1 MEIFYG
7 GKIYTMLHPNDSVEA
22 VLIEKGRIVKIGAY
36 EELAPLATSF
46 HSIHGKTMFPGFV
59 DSHLHIIGLGEK
71 LIRLQLD
78 HCETKEQLHIEIER
92 ALESLVP
99 GELLV
104 GEGWSEYNL
113 LQEQMLTLDELD
125 RYRDNPIILHRVCH
139 HVLLCNRIA
148 LQIAR
153 VHAQTTD
160 VIGGKIGR
168 NNDNSLNGYFYDEA
182 MSLVMN
188 AFVMEGEKYV
198 NYLTSCINR
207 AVKMMHQF
215 GLVGGH
221 SEDCSYYGHYSNVVK
236 AYAQSVGKHKHFRA
250 SILRHH
256 KVFDQMM
263 NDNIEDIT
271 GFIEYGAMKI
281 FADGSFGGSTAALLQ
296 PYEQEGNNRGLLI
309 HSDEQFES
317 FIMQARRAGEA
328 IAVHMIGDRAAN
340 QVISMIEKYPAPNG
354 KRDRLIHCCL
364 LTETQIERLKKLS
377 VVLDIQP
384 SFVSSDFPWVEQ
396 KLGNH
401 RLHLAYAWKTLSEFP
416 CALGTDAPIEDINPF
431 YTIYA
436 AVTRK
441 KVDSDQVFNP
451 SQCLTVFEAIKMYT
465 YGSAFAVSK
474 ELERGLIQ
482 EGYVADFTIVD
493 QDLLTIPSEQ
503 IINTTVLETIVD
515 GKTVYKNNDSLFVK
529 KEQDNLLSY

>member
-1 MEIFYG
+1 MELFYG
-7 GKIYTMLHPNDSVEA
+7 GNIYTMQQPNKTVEA
-22 VLIEKGRIVKIGAY
+22 VLIEYGYIVKVGAY

-46 HSIHGKTMFPGFV
+46 HFLNGATMFPGFV

-71 LIRLQLD
+71 LVRLQLH
-78 HCETKEQLHIEIER
+78 HCKTKEQLHLEIEK
-92 ALESLVP
+92 ALQSLLP

-113 LQEQMLTLDELD
+113 EKEKMLTFDELD
-125 RYRDNPIILHRVCH
+125 RYKDNPIILHRVCH
-139 HVLLCNRIA
+139 HVLLCNRVA

-153 VHAQTTD
+153 VNDKTAD
-160 VIGGKIGR
+160 IIGGKIGR
-168 NNDNSLNGYFYDEA
+168 DDDSSVNGYFYDEA
-182 MSLVMN
+182 MSLVLK
-188 AFVMEGEKYV
+188 AFVLEGEKYV

-207 AVKMMHQF
+207 AVKTMHQF

-236 AYAQSVGKHKHFRA
+236 AYERSVGKHKHFRV

-256 KVFDQMM
+256 KVFDLMI
-263 NDNIEDIT
+263 NDKVEDIT

-309 HSDEQFES
+309 HSDKQFES
-317 FIMQARRAGEA
+317 FIKQARRAGEA
-328 IAVHMIGDRAAN
+328 IAVHMIGDRAAE
-340 QVISMIEKYPAPNG
+340 QVISMIERYPTPNG

-364 LTETQIERLKKLS
+364 LTETQIERMKQLA

-396 KLGNH
+396 KLGNQ

-416 CALGTDAPIEDINPF
+416 CALGTDAPIEEVNPF

-436 AVTRK
+436 AVARK
-441 KVDSDQVFNP
+441 KIDGERAFNQ
-451 SQCLTVFEAIKMYT
+451 SQCLSVFEAIKMYT
-465 YGSAFAVSK
+465 FGSAFAVGK

-493 QDLLTIPSEQ
+493 QDLLTIHPEQ
-503 IINTTVLETIVD
+503 IINTRVIETIVD
-515 GKTVYKNNDSLFVK
+515 GYTVYKH
-529 KEQDNLLSY
+529 